1 MAEVV
6 IPEIKHEYIRQVDT
20 ETTKDDWFD
29 ECIADNK
36 EAAWAGIGTSENDSQ
51 YQPAPSVEPDYYMQY
66 CSSDDYDYLKD
77 YRLIWGY
84 GIGIIEQDVICSLST
99 GEHLAEGKDACDT
112 YITEN
117 AAGENTDWKR
127 GIWIKFSGN
136 RNVSPTCIGEV
147 VLPERIISLKDLCG
161 ALNLDSVSECDFY
174 LPIETNDSILNI
186 TNLCGQKSQ
195 IKALRNSQ
203 GTWEHFQAALQCG
216 YAFAYANTAEAIQIG
231 WSNAIDCNHMFY
243 HSTVGYINTFSEN
256 ETCDYTSM
264 FEEATG
270 DSLELTPYYIDKAM
284 FKNSHGISVN
294 TSGVICCKQNV
305 SECFYAC
312 DIYMDITGIDFSNAR
327 NVQNMFYRVNVVEDE
342 INLDLSSFVE
352 HDDDVEDRFNNFLF
366 VTKGI
371 TLNII
376 APECKLKGFDVFYAS
391 DSIINLINELHYYD
405 IWDLK
410 DFQLDNTSGSRYKFK
425 SLFNCRNITINGTI
439 YGIGLFT
446 YNTSGTRI
454 INSSSNLIVK
464 TEENSDYDIND
475 IIDFYQYKSN
485 GSSFDANYFPTII
498 LNNNQS
504 IDFNLNIDDFVF
516 VNCVSFYNA
525 THEYTKE
532 LNSINVDKINKEF
545 YIVNLQSTCPININI
560 TINNNSI
567 IKSFSGDYNNY
578 YDYNNTNIPL
588 IDLINEDE
596 NPNNDLII
604 YKRFNGINSEN
615 FKYIKINAPSCNII
629 FSEDSIPSTIN
640 YRYYVMYYYFVNIK
654 SFNDNNFPTSL
665 YSRHRHFKFVIEVV
679 NKIISNEV
687 SNPYFN
693 IQQNLIDKI
702 LTNDNNIIIET
713 NGHGIRPLV
722 LESLDKINYIEYP
735 SINTTG
741 NNSERIGLMGNL
753 NNVPLSRFLQRG
765 WQNFISVYS
774 ANNLIEKIIDDI
786 EDYNIDLG
794 NYGYADNDS
803 IDFSI
808 NQSLEHNIIFG
819 AISINYSYNRNIVT
833 SEIKSLQKNNTISK
847 TLYTYLCNLKGE
859 LYLKCCFDLYV
870 FDCPELTGIN
880 YTQIGRN
887 TRATTVLNFDESVTN
902 ITTFNF
908 TCNYE
913 DVIESLNLS
922 YMDKLNQESINTIVE
937 PNKFV
942 SGATLTINTIPFQ
955 YITEEQKQALV
966 NAGVTLV
973 EYIPTETT
981 E

>member
-20 ETTKDDWFD
+20 ETTKNNWFD

-36 EAAWAGIGTSENDSQ
+36 EAAWAGIGTGELDSQ
-51 YQPAPSVEPDYYMQY
+51 YQPSPVKEPDYYMQY
-66 CSSDDYDYLKD
+66 CSSDNYDYLKD

-112 YITEN
+112 YAIEN

-127 GIWIKFSGN
+127 GTWIKFSGN
-136 RNVSPTCIGEV
+136 RNVSPTRIGEV
-147 VLPERIISLKDLCG
+147 VLPERIISLKDLCA
-161 ALNLDSVSECDFY
+161 ALTLENPCDFY
-174 LPIETNDSILNI
+174 LPQENSILNAQ
-186 TNLCGQKSQ
+186 NLCGTKT
-195 IKALRNSQ
+195 NSPITLCLSDEA
-203 GTWEHFQAALQCG
+203 GMPFGSTLNLS
-216 YAFAYANTAEAIQIG
+216 YAFAYTDARIWQFDTYGVDE
-231 WSNAIDCNHMFY
+231 SYMFY
-243 HSTVGYINTFSEN
+243 HAKIGQLVVGAMDVICN
-256 ETCDYTSM
+256 YTSK
-264 FEEATG
+264 FEEAIG
-270 DSLELTPYYIDKAM
+270 NGESVLYPMVLDKAM
-284 FKNSHGISVN
+284 FKNSTNLIIE
-294 TSGVICCKQNV
+294 TTATARCREDV
-305 SECFYAC
+305 SECFYGC

-342 INLDLSSFVE
+342 ISLDLSSFVE

-366 VTKGI
+366 ITKGI
-371 TLNII
+371 TLNIT
-376 APECKLKGFDVFYAS
+376 APECKLKGFDVFHAS
-391 DSIINLINELHYYD
+391 NSIINLINELHYYD

-410 DFQLDNTSGSRYKFK
+410 DFQLDNTSANRYNFK
-425 SLFNCRNITINGTI
+425 SLFNCNNITINGTI

-446 YNTSGTRI
+446 YNTYTTRI

-475 IIDFYQYKSN
+475 IIDFYNYKSN

-525 THEYTKE
+525 TREYTKE
-532 LNSINVDKINKEF
+532 LNSINVDKRNKEF
-545 YIVNLQSTCPININI
+545 YIVNLKSTCPLNINI

-567 IKSFSGDYNNY
+567 IKSFSGNYNNI

-596 NPNNDLII
+596 SPNNNLII
-604 YKRFNGINSEN
+604 YKRFNGNNLEN
-615 FKYIKINAPSCNII
+615 FNYTKINAPSCNVI
-629 FSEDSIPSTIN
+629 FSEDSIPSTID
-640 YRYYVMYYYFVNIK
+640 YRTYYVMYYYFVNIK

-665 YSRHRHFKFVIEVV
+665 SNRYRYFKFVIEIV

-687 SNPYFN
+687 SNTYFH
-693 IQQNLIDKI
+693 IQNNLIDKI

-713 NGHGIRPLV
+713 NGRGIRPLV

-735 SINTTG
+735 TINTTG
-741 NNSERIGLMGNL
+741 DISERIGLMGNL
-753 NNVPLSRFLQRG
+753 NNVPLSRFLQRR

-786 EDYNIDLG
+786 EDYDIDLG
-794 NYGYADNDS
+794 NYGYADNDI

-819 AISINYSYNRNIVT
+819 GIKVNYSYNRNIVT
-833 SEIKSLQKNNTISK
+833 SEIKSLQKNNTHYR
-847 TLYTYLCNLKGE
+847 TLRTYLCNLKGE
-859 LYLKCCFDLYV
+859 LDLKCCFTLYV

-880 YTQIGRN
+880 YTQIVGNERN
-887 TRATTVLNFDESVTN
+887 TTALNFDKSITN

-908 TCNYE
+908 TCEYE

-942 SGATLTINTIPFQ
+942 SDATLTIHTTPFQ
-955 YITEEQKQALV
+955 YITEEQKQALTD
-966 NAGVTLV
+966 AGVTLV

>member
-51 YQPAPSVEPDYYMQY
+51 YQPASSVEPDYYMQY

-84 GIGIIEQDVICSLST
+84 DIGIIEQDVICSLST

-112 YITEN
+112 YATEN
-117 AAGENTDWKR
+117 AAGEDTDWER

-136 RNVSPTCIGEV
+136 RNVSPTRIGEV
-147 VLPERIISLKDLCG
+147 ILPERVISLKDLCA
-161 ALNLDSVSECDFY
+161 ALTLENPCDFY
-174 LPIETNDSILNI
+174 LPQENSILNAQ
-186 TNLCGQKSQ
+186 NLCGTKT
-195 IKALRNSQ
+195 NSPITLCLSDEA
-203 GTWEHFQAALQCG
+203 GMPFGGVLNLS
-216 YAFAYANTAEAIQIG
+216 YAFAYT
-231 WSNAIDCNHMFY
+231 NARIWQFDTYGVDESYMFY
-243 HSTVGYINTFSEN
+243 HAKIGPLVVGAMDVINN
-256 ETCDYTSM
+256 YTSK
-264 FEEATG
+264 FEEAIG
-270 DSLELTPYYIDKAM
+270 DGESILYPMVLDKAM
-284 FKNSHGISVN
+284 FKNSTNLIIE
-294 TSGVICCKQNV
+294 TTATTKCREDV
-305 SECFYAC
+305 SECFYGC

-327 NVQNMFYRVNVVEDE
+327 NVQSMFYRINAVKDE

-352 HDDDVEDRFNNFLF
+352 HDDDVEDRFNNFF
-366 VTKGI
+366 CVTKSI
-371 TLNII
+371 SLNIT

-391 DSIINLINELHYYD
+391 NSTINLINELHYYD

-410 DFQLDNTSGSRYKFK
+410 DFQLDNTSESRYKFK
-425 SLFNCRNITINGTI
+425 SLFNCSNITINGTI

-446 YNTSGTRI
+446 CNLSGIRI
-454 INSSSNLIVK
+454 INSNSNLIVK
-464 TEENSDYDIND
+464 TEENSDYNIND
-475 IIDFYQYKSN
+475 IIDFYHDKSN

-498 LNNNQS
+498 LNTSQY

-525 THEYTKE
+525 SREYTQE
-532 LNSINVDKINKEF
+532 LNSINVDKTNKEF
-545 YIVNLQSTCPININI
+545 YIVNRKSTCPLNINI

-567 IKSFSGDYNNY
+567 IKSFSGVYDNIW
-578 YDYNNTNIPL
+578 DYNNTNIPL

-596 NPNNDLII
+596 SPNNDLII
-604 YKRFNGINSEN
+604 YKRFNGTKIEN
-615 FKYIKINAPSCNII
+615 FKYIKINAPSCNVI
-629 FSEDSIPSTIN
+629 FSEDSIPSTID
-640 YRYYVMYYYFVNIK
+640 YRNYYVMYYYFINVK
-654 SFNDNNFPTSL
+654 SFNDNNFPTSFSNR
-665 YSRHRHFKFVIEVV
+665 YRYFKFVIEVV

-687 SNPYFN
+687 SKPYFH
-693 IQQNLIDKI
+693 IQNNLIDKI

-735 SINTTG
+735 TINTTG
-741 NNSERIGLMGNL
+741 DNYERIGLIGNL
-753 NNVPLSRFLQRG
+753 NNVPLSRFLQRR
-765 WQNFISVYS
+765 WQNSIYVYS

-786 EDYNIDLG
+786 EDYDIDLG
-794 NYGYADNDS
+794 NYGYANDD
-803 IDFSI
+803 IIYFSI
-808 NQSLEHNIIFG
+808 NQSLEHNIICG
-819 AISINYSYNRNIVT
+819 IIRVNYSYNRNIVT
-833 SEIKSLQKNNTISK
+833 SEIKGLQKNNTYDR
-847 TLYTYLCNLKGE
+847 TLNTYLCNLKGD
-859 LYLKCCFDLYV
+859 LDLKCCFTLYV
-870 FDCPELTGIN
+870 SDCPELTGIN
-880 YTQIGRN
+880 YTQIVGNERD
-887 TRATTVLNFDESVTN
+887 TTALNFDESVTN

-908 TCNYE
+908 TCEYE
-913 DVIESLNLS
+913 DVIENLNLS

-966 NAGVTLV
+966 DAGVTLV